1 MEKLLNYINQYE
13 NIKKLSFKLILRKM
27 FKIFVLLF
35 LSLTLKSLNGEKIK
49 NQTDESCLDMNSWKE
64 FKIEFDINF
73 DDDADFELDAYALF
87 LIYI

>member
-1 MEKLLNYINQYE
+1 
-13 NIKKLSFKLILRKM
+13 M

-35 LSLTLKSLNGEKIK
+35 LSLTLKSLNGETIK

-73 DDDADFELDAYALF
+73 DDAESELDSYVLYF
-87 LIYI
+87 KYKFFFILLSCVL